1 MAITKAEFDKL
12 IISKTVA
19 NTFELADNSS
29 ASFLDT
35 LLSEGIGDRE
45 TVRVYAMKWA
55 IAQEKYADVSVVKGQ
70 RGLKFNKRG
79 SAAEQAVTRILRA
92 VFNSGATGKKQKKAA
107 PAKFT
112 ASQRSVCNLF
122 LAEFPGKTLQEQIN
136 QARALLKSL
145 EQ

>member
-35 LLSEGIGDRE
+35 LMSEGIGDRE

-55 IAQEKYADVSVVKGQ
+55 EKKYGERVTVGQ
-70 RGLKFNKRG
+70 RGLKLPRG
-79 SAAEQAVTRILRA
+79 SAAHQAVTRILRA

-122 LAEFPGKTLQEQIN
+122 LAEFPGKTLQDQIK

>member
-12 IISKTVA
+12 VISKPVA
-19 NTFELADNSS
+19 DTFALADNSS

-35 LLSEGIGDRE
+35 LLSEGIGTRE
-45 TVRVYAMKWA
+45 EVRVYAMKWA
-55 IAQEKYADVSVVKGQ
+55 IAQKKYADVSVVMGQ

-92 VFNSGATGKKQKKAA
+92 VFNSGETGKKQKKAQ

-112 ASQRSVCNLF
+112 RAQRSACDLF
-122 LAEFPGKTLQEQIN
+122 LAEFPGKTRAEQIK
-136 QARALLKSL
+136 QAKALLASL
-145 EQ
+145 

>member
-12 IISKTVA
+12 VISKPVA
-19 NTFELADNSS
+19 DTFALADNSS

-35 LLSEGIGDRE
+35 LLQEGIGDRE

-55 IAQEKYADVSVVKGQ
+55 LTQKQYADVSVVMGQ
-70 RGLKFNKRG
+70 RGLKFSKRDC
-79 SAAEQAVTRILRA
+79 AAEQAVKRILQA
-92 VFNSGATGKKQKKAA
+92 VFNSGSKGKKQKKAK

-122 LAEFPGKTLQEQIN
+122 LAEFPGKTLQDQIK
-136 QARALLKSL
+136 QAKALLASL
-145 EQ
+145 